1 MFKGVILD
9 FNGTLVDDHEQ
20 EIVGDICRIV
30 ARAYSVELS
39 RLVHSWNKTWSEI
52 LDEIASGRR
61 DYLDLNDVGYVSL
74 LKALRICGVDECEI
88 DKRQVKFLT
97 GTFFNRMVVNRSE
110 MFPDALKFLK
120 EIKSLGLK
128 TVITSTS
135 SKALIE
141 AILKRHYALDYIDE
155 IVGSDV
161 VKAYKPDHIVLERA
175 IKAIDSVNVIVI
187 GDSYRLDIVPAIDFG
202 LEAILLDRGKALS
215 SPVRKSNY
223 WIVCNMLQA
232 LKIVKG

>member
-1 MFKGVILD
+1 MFEGVILD
-9 FNGTLVDDHEQ
+9 FNGTLVNDHEQ
-20 EIVGDICRIV
+20 EIVRDICRIV
-30 ARAYSVELS
+30 ARAYLVELS
-39 RLVHSWNKTWSEI
+39 RLVDVWNRTWCKI
-52 LDEIASGRR
+52 LDEIASGRM
-61 DYLDLNDVGYVSL
+61 DYLDLNGVGYLSL
-74 LKALRICGVDECEI
+74 LKALRLCGVDEREI

-97 GTFFNRMVVNRSE
+97 GAFFGRMVVNRSE

-128 TVITSTS
+128 TVIVSTS

-141 AILKRHYALDYIDE
+141 AILRRHNALNCIDE

-161 VKAYKPDHIVLERA
+161 VKAYKPDRRVLERA
-175 IKAIDSVNVIVI
+175 IEAIGSTNAMVI
-187 GDSYRLDIVPAIDFG
+187 GDSYRLDIAPAVGFG
-202 LEAILLDRGKALS
+202 LEAVLLKRGKALS

-232 LKIVKG
+232 LEIVKG